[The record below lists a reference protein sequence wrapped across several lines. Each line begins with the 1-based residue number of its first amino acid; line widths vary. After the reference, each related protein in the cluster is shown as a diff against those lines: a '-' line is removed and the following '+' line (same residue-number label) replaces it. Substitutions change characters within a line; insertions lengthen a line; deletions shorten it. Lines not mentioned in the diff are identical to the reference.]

1 MNLIEIQNL
10 KKVYGNGE
18 NKVEALSDINLN
30 VKEGELIAIVGRS
43 GSGKSTLL
51 NIIGTLDTQTEGEY
65 LLDNNNLKNMGTKN
79 FSKIRCNYFGF
90 VVQQFALINDY
101 TVYENIEI
109 PLIYAKVGRKKRKEL
124 IDSITRKLGIYDKL
138 YKTPKELS
146 GGQNQRVAI
155 ARALVNDPKIILA
168 DEPTGALDSKTSQE
182 IMNIMKELNGQGIT
196 IIIVTHDKSISS
208 ACNRVIEIKDGKIIK
223 DYSTQNELAQ
233 RTN

>member
-1 MNLIEIQNL
+1 MNLIEIRNL

-18 NKVEALSDINLN
+18 NKVEALNEINLN

-65 LLDNNNLKNMGTKN
+65 LLDKINLQDMDKKN
-79 FSKIRCNYFGF
+79 FSKIRVNYFGF
-90 VVQQFALINDY
+90 IVQQFALINDY

-124 IDSITRKLGIYDKL
+124 IDLITRKLGIYDKL
-138 YKTPKELS
+138 SKTPKELS

-155 ARALVNDPKIILA
+155 ARALVNNPKIILA

-182 IMNIMKELNGQGIT
+182 IMNIMRELNDQGIT

-208 ACNRVIEIKDGKIIK
+208 ACNRVIEIKDGKITK
-223 DYSTQNELAQ
+223 DYSTQN
-233 RTN
+233 

>member
-79 FSKIRCNYFGF
+79 FSKIRGNYFGF

-182 IMNIMKELNGQGIT
+182 IMNIMKELSGQGIT

-208 ACNRVIEIKDGKIIK
+208 ACNRVIEIKDGKITK